1 MNNRNIACLLAIV
14 CGTLFG
20 ASLEIFAQGSDAWA
34 GTGVTC
40 AIGTCMALG
49 EIAPSL

>member
-1 MNNRNIACLLAIV
+1 MNNRNIACLLAVV

-20 ASLEIFAQGSDAWA
+20 ASLGMFAPGPDAWV

-40 AIGTCMALG
+40 AIGTCMALS
-49 EIAPSL
+49 ELAPSF

>member
-20 ASLEIFAQGSDAWA
+20 ASLGMFAQGPDAWV
-34 GTGVTC
+34 GTGVVC
-40 AIGTCMALG
+40 AIGACVTLS
-49 EIAPSL
+49 EFSPSF

>member
-20 ASLEIFAQGSDAWA
+20 ASLGMFAQAPDAWV
-34 GTGVTC
+34 GTGVVC
-40 AIGTCMALG
+40 AISACVTLS
-49 EIAPSL
+49 EFAPSF

>member
-20 ASLEIFAQGSDAWA
+20 ASLGMFAQGPDAW
-34 GTGVTC
+34 VEQ
-40 AIGTCMALG
+40 ALLVLS
-49 EIAPSL
+49 ALALR